1 MKRRILLLDLLF
13 NLALGLLL
21 TVLPSQAQDLSSLQ
35 SATEKRPSFSVT
47 RIGQGWPMILIPGL
61 QSSGDV
67 WSGTVVHFKDRYEC
81 HVLTLAGFAGQPA
94 VPPPFLQTVRD
105 DVLRYIKEKKLDHPV
120 IVGHSLGGFLAFWI
134 AATAPD
140 AVGPLVAVDG
150 VPFLPALMDP
160 SATAE
165 SSAPQADSIR
175 KLYGSFTR
183 EQLEAQAR
191 RAFATMIKDPG
202 QVETATGW
210 SATSDPATVG
220 TAVYEMMT
228 TDLRQQ
234 IARIK
239 SPVLLFAAAD
249 SAPDAA
255 SRKRLASSYEAQ
267 VAKVPQTRVVLA
279 ERARHFIMLDDPAF
293 LLSTMDAFLKEARP

>member
-1 MKRRILLLDLLF
+1 MKRRVLLF
-13 NLALGLLL
+13 NLALGLLMA
-21 TVLPSQAQDLSSLQ
+21 VLPSQAQDLSSVQ
-35 SATEKRPSFSVT
+35 GVTEKRPSFTVT
-47 RIGQGWPMILIPGL
+47 RIGHGRPMILIPGL
-61 QSSGDV
+61 LSSGDV
-67 WSGTVVHFKDRYEC
+67 WSGTVSHFKDRYEC

-105 DVLRYIKEKKLDHPV
+105 DVLRYIEEKKLDHPV

-134 AATAPD
+134 AGTAPD

-160 SATAE
+160 SATAQ
-165 SSAPQADSIR
+165 SSAPKADPIR

-183 EQLEAQAR
+183 EQLAAQSRMAL
-191 RAFATMIKDPG
+191 AGMIKDPG

-210 SATSDPATVG
+210 SATSDPATAG
-220 TAVYEMMT
+220 AAIYEMMT

-234 IARIK
+234 IAAIK
-239 SPVLLFAAAD
+239 SPVLLLAAAD
-249 SAPDAA
+249 FAADAA
-255 SRKRLASSYEAQ
+255 SRKQLASSYEAQ
-267 VAKVPQTRVVLA
+267 VAKVPHARVVLA

>member
-1 MKRRILLLDLLF
+1 MKRRTFLF
-13 NLALGLLL
+13 SLALGLLL
-21 TVLPSQAQDLSSLQ
+21 AGLPSQAQDLSSLRGV
-35 SATEKRPSFSVT
+35 TEKRPSFTVT
-47 RIGQGWPMILIPGL
+47 RIGQGRPMILIPGFL
-61 QSSGDV
+61 SSGDV
-67 WSGTVVHFKDRYEC
+67 WSGTVSHFKDRYEC

-105 DVLRYIKEKKLDHPV
+105 DVLRYIEERKLDHPV

-160 SATAE
+160 SATAQ
-165 SSAPQADSIR
+165 SSAPKADPIR

-183 EQLEAQAR
+183 EQLAAQSR
-191 RAFATMIKDPG
+191 RVFAVGIKDPG

-210 SATSDPATVG
+210 SATSDPATAGAAIYEVM
-220 TAVYEMMT
+220 TA
-228 TDLRQQ
+228 DLRQQ
-234 IARIK
+234 IAAIK
-239 SPVLLFAAAD
+239 SPVLLLAAAD
-249 SAPDAA
+249 FAPDAA
-255 SRKRLASSYEAQ
+255 SRKELASSYEAQ
-267 VAKVPQTRVVLA
+267 VAKVPQARVVLA

>member
-1 MKRRILLLDLLF
+1 MQRRILLF

-21 TVLPSQAQDLSSLQ
+21 AVLPSQAQNLSSLQ
-35 SATEKRPSFSVT
+35 LATEKRPSFTVT
-47 RIGQGWPMILIPGL
+47 RIGQGRPMILIPGL

-67 WSGTVVHFKDRYEC
+67 WSGTVAHFKDRYEC

-94 VPPPFLQTVRD
+94 VPPPFLETVRN
-105 DVLRYIKEKKLDHPV
+105 DVLRYIEEKKLDHPV

-140 AVGPLVAVDG
+140 AAGPLVAVDG

-160 SATAE
+160 AATAQ

-183 EQLEAQAR
+183 EQLAAQAR
-191 RAFATMIKDPG
+191 RAFASMIKDPG

-220 TAVYEMMT
+220 TAVYEVMT

-234 IARIK
+234 IAAIK
-239 SPVLLFAAAD
+239 SPVLLLAAAD
-249 SAPDAA
+249 FAPDAA
-255 SRKRLASSYEAQ
+255 SRKQLASSYEAQ
-267 VAKVPQTRVVLA
+267 VAKVPQARVVLA

-293 LLSTMDAFLKEARP
+293 LLSTLDAFLKQARP

>member
-1 MKRRILLLDLLF
+1 MQRRILLF
-13 NLALGLLL
+13 HLALGLLL
-21 TVLPSQAQDLSSLQ
+21 AVLPSQAQELSSLQ
-35 SATEKRPSFSVT
+35 PATEKRPSFTVA
-47 RIGQGWPMILIPGL
+47 RIGQGRPMILIPGL

-67 WSGTVVHFKDRYEC
+67 WSGTVTHFKDRYEC

-105 DVLRYIKEKKLDHPV
+105 DVLRYIEEKKLDRPV

-150 VPFLPALMDP
+150 VPFLPALMNP

-165 SSAPQADSIR
+165 SGAPQADSIR
-175 KLYGSFTR
+175 KLYGNLTR
-183 EQLEAQAR
+183 EQVAAQAR
-191 RAFATMIKDPG
+191 MALAGMIKDPG

-234 IARIK
+234 IAAIK
-239 SPVLLFAAAD
+239 SPVLLLAAAD

-255 SRKRLASSYEAQ
+255 IRKELASSYEAQ
-267 VAKVPQTRVVLA
+267 VAKVPQARVVLA

-293 LLSTMDAFLKEARP
+293 LLSTMDAFLKQARP

>member
-1 MKRRILLLDLLF
+1 MKRRILLF
-13 NLALGLLL
+13 HLAFGLLL
-21 TVLPSQAQDLSSLQ
+21 AVPPSQAQNLSSLQ
-35 SATEKRPSFSVT
+35 PATEKRPSFTVT
-47 RIGQGWPMILIPGL
+47 RIGHGRPMILIPGL
-61 QSSGDV
+61 LSSGDV
-67 WSGTVVHFKDRYEC
+67 WSGTVAHFKDRYEC

-105 DVLRYIKEKKLDHPV
+105 DVLRYIEEKKLDHPV

-134 AATAPD
+134 AAAAPD

-150 VPFLPALMDP
+150 VPFLPALMTP

-165 SSAPQADSIR
+165 SSAPQAGSIR

-183 EQLEAQAR
+183 EQLVAQSR
-191 RAFATMIKDPG
+191 MAFAGLIKDPG

-210 SATSDPATVG
+210 SFTSDPATAG
-220 TAVYEMMT
+220 AAMYEMMT

-234 IARIK
+234 IASIK
-239 SPVLLFAAAD
+239 SPVLLLAAAD
-249 SAPDAA
+249 FAPDAA
-255 SRKRLASSYEAQ
+255 RRKELASSYEAQ
-267 VAKVPQTRVVLA
+267 VAKVPQARVVLA

>member
-1 MKRRILLLDLLF
+1 MKRRILLF

-21 TVLPSQAQDLSSLQ
+21 AGLPSQAQDLSSLHGV
-35 SATEKRPSFSVT
+35 TEKRPSFTVT
-47 RIGQGWPMILIPGL
+47 RIGHGRPMILIPGL
-61 QSSGDV
+61 LSSGDV
-67 WSGTVVHFKDRYEC
+67 WSGTVAHFKDRYEC

-94 VPPPFLQTVRD
+94 VPPPFLQAVRD
-105 DVLRYIKEKKLDHPV
+105 DVLRYIEEKKLDHPV

-140 AVGPLVAVDG
+140 AVGPLIAVDG

-160 SATAE
+160 SATAQ
-165 SSAPQADSIR
+165 SSAPKADPIR

-183 EQLEAQAR
+183 EQLAAQSR
-191 RAFATMIKDPG
+191 IAFAGMIKDPG

-210 SATSDPATVG
+210 SATSDPATAG
-220 TAVYEMMT
+220 AAIYEVMT

-234 IARIK
+234 IAAIK
-239 SPVLLFAAAD
+239 SPVLLLAAAD
-249 SAPDAA
+249 FAPDAA
-255 SRKRLASSYEAQ
+255 SRKQLASSYEAQ
-267 VAKVPQTRVVLA
+267 VAMVPQARVVLA

-293 LLSTMDAFLKEARP
+293 LFSTMDAFLKEARP

>member
-1 MKRRILLLDLLF
+1 MKRRILLF
-13 NLALGLLL
+13 HLALGLLL
-21 TVLPSQAQDLSSLQ
+21 AMVPSQAQDFSSLQ
-35 SATEKRPSFSVT
+35 PTMEKRPSFTVT
-47 RIGQGWPMILIPGL
+47 RIGEGRPMILIPGL
-61 QSSGDV
+61 LSSGDV
-67 WSGTVVHFKDRYEC
+67 WSGAVAHFKDRYEC

-105 DVLRYIKEKKLDHPV
+105 DVLRYIEEKKLDHPV

-140 AVGPLVAVDG
+140 AAGPLVAVDG

-160 SATAE
+160 SATAQ
-165 SSAPQADSIR
+165 SSAPQADPIR
-175 KLYGSFTR
+175 KLYGGFTR
-183 EQLEAQAR
+183 EQLAAQSR
-191 RAFATMIKDPG
+191 MAFAGMIKDPG

-210 SATSDPATVG
+210 SAISDPATAG

-234 IARIK
+234 IAAIK
-239 SPVLLFAAAD
+239 SPVLLLAAAD
-249 SAPDAA
+249 FAPDAA
-255 SRKRLASSYEAQ
+255 SRKRLASSYESQ
-267 VAKVPQTRVVLA
+267 VAKVPQARVVLA

-293 LLSTMDAFLKEARP
+293 LFSTMEAFLKEARR